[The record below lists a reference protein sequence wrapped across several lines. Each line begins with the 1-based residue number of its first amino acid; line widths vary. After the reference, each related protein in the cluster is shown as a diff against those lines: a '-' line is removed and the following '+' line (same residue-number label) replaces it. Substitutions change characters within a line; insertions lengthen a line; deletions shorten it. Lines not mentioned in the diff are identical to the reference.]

1 LVNLQ
6 YLDVSNNELDSLDGF
21 GSLIHLRE
29 LKADGNN
36 IRNIDGILDLNGLLT
51 LKLSNNSL
59 GAIDF
64 GTCNANYCFSLS
76 EQDSLARIRPES
88 QPAGIRSATRLPP
101 IFGKA

>member
-1 LVNLQ
+1 MVCLRE

-59 GAIDF
+59 ATIDF
-64 GTCNANYCFSLS
+64 
-76 EQDSLARIRPES
+76 
-88 QPAGIRSATRLPP
+88 AT
-101 IFGKA
+101 GEM